1 MANGRIDTTHIDLG
15 TLDTNYV
22 AGLRTRAGLDVGD
35 LISRL
40 SAELQ
45 ALNGG
50 VDPLIADLIYPTTA
64 TEAGAPTEV
73 RGFQARKRGEYV
85 PGRPQYGERALNHML
100 PIDDWE
106 ITIGY
111 TEDKLKDIKLAEF
124 DAQNRGLRAAWE
136 LLYRQQVLTRL
147 FGNAEVAVSPRS
159 TATSPGF
166 AGSGT
171 GANVFAGIFP
181 DNQALPAGY
190 THYLRDTLANIAP
203 MLLTG
208 VKLLRRWY
216 RGPFDLIASAAVVD
230 AIAALPTPTFV
241 PAGSMLV
248 RPGQGTAEA
257 LVDAA
262 QYVGVLHG
270 DIRVHMALTD
280 FTDANWALYKTS
292 GALNVNNPLAW
303 RYDDLYGR
311 DVEVHSRAMFPLA
324 DANSIQRF
332 GIGVNNRT
340 AAVLG
345 SIGAGTTYVPPTI

>member
-15 TLDTNYV
+15 TLDPNYV
-22 AGLRTRAGLDVGD
+22 QGLQTRAGLDVAD
-35 LISRL
+35 FITAL
-40 SAELQ
+40 SGELQ
-45 ALNGG
+45 TLNGG
-50 VDPLIADLIYPTTA
+50 LDPLIADLVYPTTA

-73 RGFQARKRGEYV
+73 RGFEARKRGEYT

-106 ITIGY
+106 ISIGY
-111 TEDKLKDIKLAEF
+111 TEDKLQDIRRAEF

-136 LLYRQQVLTRL
+136 KLYRQQTLIRL
-147 FGNAEVAVSPRS
+147 FGNTEVPVGLRS

-171 GANVFAGIFP
+171 GANVFAGLFP

-190 THYLRDTLANIAP
+190 SHYLRDTLANLSA
-203 MLLTG
+203 MTLTG
-208 VKLLRRWY
+208 VKLLSRWY
-216 RGPFDLIASAAVVD
+216 RGPFDLIASAAVIE
-230 AIAALPTPTFV
+230 AITALPTPAFV
-241 PAGSMLV
+241 PAGSLLV

-257 LVDAA
+257 LVDAGV
-262 QYVGVLHG
+262 YVGVLHG
-270 DIRVHMALTD
+270 DIRIHQPLQDTTD
-280 FTDANWALYKTS
+280 SAWAIYKTGGPLS
-292 GALNVNNPLAW
+292 VTNPLAW
-303 RYDDLYGR
+303 RYDELYGR
-311 DVEVHSRAMFPLA
+311 DVVVKSRAMFPLA

-345 SIGAGTTYVPPTI
+345 SIGTGTTYVPPTI